1 MGRLPFAYEVGL
13 PAKYITVSWRHKVEK
28 KVKQLSRVVFEVYV
42 LNDRE
47 AEVWKQFFRALV
59 ILRDLH
65 NYVIT
70 WLYI

>member
-1 MGRLPFAYEVGL
+1 
-13 PAKYITVSWRHKVEK
+13 VEK